1 MSFRNWFQAWFLQAR
16 DWYGRNAVI
25 LHSVPWKPH
34 EDYTVRGCF
43 LPFLK
48 CFCPSH
54 FSFMIDTG
62 RSCLLADVNIFSG
75 TWCPMLLA
83 CCVNGMFVCAL
94 NSLRF
99 VLFIPRSHDNQDLTR
114 IIRISGESLGTLVYL
129 QKWTGKHYPG
139 GAILQR
145 LLIKK
150 REDVFVCEEKKLPK
164 ILPWIQGSLV
174 LISVVAI
181 ITTLGA

>member
-1 MSFRNWFQAWFLQAR
+1 MNFRNWFQAWFLQAR

-99 VLFIPRSHDNQDLTR
+99 VLFIPRSDDNQDLTR
-114 IIRISGESLGTLVYL
+114 IIRISGEALGTLVYL
-129 QKWTGKHYPG
+129 QNGQENITQVVPFCKDY
-139 GAILQR
+139 LS
-145 LLIKK
+145 KK
-150 REDVFVCEEKKLPK
+150 RKMCLCVKKRSSQKYYPECK
-164 ILPWIQGSLV
+164 AV
-174 LISVVAI
+174 LF
-181 ITTLGA
+181 